1 MIIMRDAFVN
11 EKVGAFAYFYQTFF
25 SMETFPEKNQDELI
39 IRNSKKSDSNSS
51 EDKKKRKE
59 KESKIEKFGT
69 LDFSLSIYITGE

>member
-39 IRNSKKSDSNSS
+39 IRNSKKSNSS
-51 EDKKKRKE
+51 EDKKKKE

-69 LDFSLSIYITGE
+69 LDLFLSIYITGE

>member
-51 EDKKKRKE
+51 EDKKKKE
-59 KESKIEKFGT
+59 KKSRRSKNSALWISFF
-69 LDFSLSIYITGE
+69 LYI

>member
-11 EKVGAFAYFYQTFF
+11 KKVGAFAYFYQTFF

-51 EDKKKRKE
+51 EDKKKKE
-59 KESKIEKFGT
+59 KKSKIEKFGT
-69 LDFSLSIYITGE
+69 LDLSLSIYITGE